1 MSIDID
7 NSNKILIIQPDDQSR
22 AMLVEIFKENDFDVL
37 EARDGAEALAKANN
51 DNDISVVLTDINMP
65 RIDGLEFLERKKSNP
80 FLADVPVVVYANLIS
95 EEDKQ
100 AALDAGARDFI
111 SRGSASPAEIV
122 QKVSRAMQQGE
133 YLLQV
138 DPYALDAQ
146 QFIDD
151 FHLSSNFICTNCGSP
166 LAIKL
171 KAYKG
176 RDLSAKIVCP
186 KCGKEYL

>member
-7 NSNKILIIQPDDQSR
+7 NNNKILIIQPDDQSR
-22 AMLVEIFKENDFDVL
+22 AMLVEIFKKNNFDVL

-51 DNDISVVLTDINMP
+51 DNGISVVLTDINMP
-65 RIDGLEFLERKKSNP
+65 RMDGLEFLERKKDSP
-80 FLADVPVVVYANLIS
+80 FLADVPVAIYANLIS

-100 AALDAGARDFI
+100 AALDAGAKDFI

-146 QFIDD
+146 QFIND
-151 FHLSSNFICTNCGSP
+151 FHLSNNFTCTNCGSP

>member
-22 AMLVEIFKENDFDVL
+22 AMLMEIFKNNDFDVL

-65 RIDGLEFLERKKSNP
+65 RIDGLEFLKRKKDSP
-80 FLADVPVVVYANLIS
+80 FLVDVPVVIYANLIS

-146 QFIDD
+146 QFIND
-151 FHLSSNFICTNCGSP
+151 FHLSNNFTCTNCGSP

-176 RDLSAKIVCP
+176 RDLSAKIACP